1 MHSSNQ
7 TSFISR
13 RSLLGACAGLSGL
26 AMTGTSMAVPLQGKI
41 RLAGWS
47 KPISEITNILVE
59 PEKGFF
65 KANGVELAYL
75 PGAGG
80 GDAIRNILSGQAD
93 VAFTDPGSFFM
104 ALDKGEK
111 LVAIYDIYP
120 QNVFNVVSLKSSGI
134 RKPADLKGKKI
145 GVYSLASGTRQ
156 NLLVMLHQAG
166 LKESDV
172 SIVVTGL
179 LNFAPL
185 MQGQVDATA
194 ATDTGLAV
202 GLRKGIGDVNVM
214 QVSDHLNMSSDMFVV
229 REEVFQQKKDLLKA
243 FVKGYRESAAWMM
256 ANPEEASVLASKY
269 AIDGTRRD
277 INLDV
282 IRLRNASSMPA
293 VQGQPLGS
301 FDMAALQKVPMPIVR
316 WAWCSVRSRWRM
328 WLCRCKYPPEAHR
341 LGGAELWEGYD
352 SISAGRRAAKALA
365 CCLLPG
371 ACQCL
376 SGNREY
382 ESVFFNGLARQG
394 GAGDGSQP
402 RHWRGDC
409 PGVCA
414 RGCDRGRQLPVQ

>member
-1 MHSSNQ
+1 MHTTFKSQ
-7 TSFISR
+7 FISR
-13 RSLLGACAGLSGL
+13 RSLLGATAGFAGLTL
-26 AMTGTSMAVPLQGKI
+26 AGAGMAAPVQGKI

-65 KANGVELAYL
+65 KAQGLELAYL

-80 GDAIRNILSGQAD
+80 GDAIRNMLSGQAD

-120 QNVFNVVSLKSSGI
+120 QNVFNVVSLKSAGI
-134 RKPADLKGKKI
+134 HKPADLKGKKI
-145 GVYSLASGTRQ
+145 GVYSLSSGTRQ

-202 GLRKGIGDVNVM
+202 GLRKGMGEVNVM
-214 QVSDHLNMSSDMFVV
+214 QVREHLNISSDMFVV
-229 REEVFQQKKDLLKA
+229 REDTLRQKKDLLKA
-243 FVKGYRESAAWMM
+243 FLKGYRDSAAWMM
-256 ANPEEASVLASKY
+256 ANPEEAATLAGKY
-269 AIDGTRRD
+269 AIDGTQRD

-282 IRLRNASSMPA
+282 VRLRNASAQP
-293 VQGQPLGS
+293 VQAGKPLGS
-301 FDMAALQKVPMPIVR
+301 FDLAALQKGADAYR
-316 WAWCSVRSRWRM
+316 A
-328 WLCRCKYPPEAHR
+328 
-341 LGGAELWEGYD
+341 LGMVQKQIKVSD
-352 SISAGRRAAKALA
+352 VVDTS
-365 CCLLPG
+365 LL
-371 ACQCL
+371 
-376 SGNREY
+376 
-382 ESVFFNGLARQG
+382 
-394 GAGDGSQP
+394 
-402 RHWRGDC
+402 
-409 PGVCA
+409 
-414 RGCDRGRQLPVQ
+414 

>member
-202 GLRKGIGDVNVM
+202 GLRKGIGEVNVM

-301 FDMAALQKVPMPIVR
+301 FDMAALQKGADVYRALGMVQRQIKVADVVVP
-316 WAWCSVRSRWRM
+316 
-328 WLCRCKYPPEAHR
+328 L
-341 LGGAELWEGYD
+341 
-352 SISAGRRAAKALA
+352 
-365 CCLLPG
+365 
-371 ACQCL
+371 
-376 SGNREY
+376 
-382 ESVFFNGLARQG
+382 
-394 GAGDGSQP
+394 
-402 RHWRGDC
+402 
-409 PGVCA
+409 
-414 RGCDRGRQLPVQ
+414 